1 MQFKHG
7 YRSCFTEGFMY
18 IFGTSLKLSLYL
30 LMCLLLYKDLVGHQ
44 WWLLLTQASTNP
56 EWNLQKWLTCLF
68 SQMAFLS
75 FFFWLYIGSGHFA
88 ACLFLLDMI
97 SWRWGATKNL
107 FCFDMIFHCPDLPPP
122 QLALEQQS
130 YWLQIIFSVLPV
142 LFARCCC
149 WLTACT
155 HKNTT
160 FYLFNLN
167 FYHF

>member
-1 MQFKHG
+1 MFYWRFHVYIWHKLEVVSLPTDVPSTLQGPCWSPVVVVVNSGIDKSGMEFAEMIDMFIQ
-7 YRSCFTEGFMY
+7 SDGF
-18 IFGTSLKLSLYL
+18 
-30 LMCLLLYKDLVGHQ
+30 
-44 WWLLLTQASTNP
+44 
-56 EWNLQKWLTCLF
+56 
-68 SQMAFLS
+68 S
-75 FFFWLYIGSGHFA
+75 FFFFELHIGSSHFA

-130 YWLQIIFSVLPV
+130 YWLQIVFSVLPV